1 MPRPSKTQP
10 RDPNT
15 STSATSPTKPDP
27 HARTGDAADVGRFRY
42 RPTAGRWE
50 WDETT
55 SRLHGL
61 PARPRVM
68 TSEALLDLVHAED
81 QERVAV
87 ILGDRPAN
95 RLRLTYRVQ
104 PTPAEE
110 RELLVVAHAASLRGV
125 FSLEGHVVDLT
136 AELQAVGERAGGEAV
151 AAAMEG
157 RSAIEQAKGGLM
169 LAYGLG
175 ADQAFALLRWWS
187 RNHNVRVRLLA
198 ERLMA
203 AAQEGRHSDQK
214 LRAAFDDV
222 LHDLT
227 VDR

>member
-15 STSATSPTKPDP
+15 PTSPTMPGRP
-27 HARTGDAADVGRFRY
+27 EGASGASDVGRFRY

-50 WDETT
+50 WDEAT
-55 SRLHGL
+55 SHLHGL
-61 PARPRVM
+61 EPRPRVM
-68 TSEALLDLVHAED
+68 TTAALLDLVHPGD
-81 QERVAV
+81 QDRVAAL
-87 ILGDRPAN
+87 LGERPTD
-95 RLRLTYRVQ
+95 RLRLRYRVQ
-104 PTPAEE
+104 PAPDAD
-110 RELLVVAHAASLRGV
+110 RQLLAVAHAASLRGV
-125 FSLEGHVVDLT
+125 FSLEGHVVDLS
-136 AELQAVGERAGGEAV
+136 ADLQAVGEQAGGEAV

-157 RSAIEQAKGGLM
+157 RSAIEQAKGALM

-175 ADQAFALLRWWS
+175 PDQAFALLRWWS

-203 AAQEGRHSDQK
+203 TAQDGRHSDEK
-214 LRAAFDDV
+214 LRAVFDDV